1 MDELLSRIYYS
12 IQGNKRFLI
21 LFSSGIHA
29 EVIVGEKIYLNW
41 RTFGKIDPLKS
52 TFFYNKHRNLFLV
65 NTTTKQGKKS
75 KIYFSETYPNCSS
88 LLETNNFLTYI
99 LRKSIKE
106 NIETVLL

>member
-1 MDELLSRIYYS
+1 MDKLLSRIYFS

-21 LFSSGIHA
+21 LFSTGIHA

-41 RTFGKIDPLKS
+41 RTFGKINPFSS
-52 TFFYNKHRNLFLV
+52 TFFHNKHRNLFLI
-65 NTTTKQGKKS
+65 NTITKQEKKS

-99 LRKSIKE
+99 LKKSIKE